1 MGCALRV
8 ESCELGVSPER
19 TTRNSQLFQLA
30 CFSRLRL
37 LRHRLQSVD
46 KLEGEAPA
54 EPKLSASREVG
65 KSADWERFGLTYRF
79 ALPATE

>member
-1 MGCALRV
+1 LSSFAHFDG
-8 ESCELGVSPER
+8 
-19 TTRNSQLFQLA
+19 TRDA
-30 CFSRLRL
+30 GRGT
-37 LRHRLQSVD
+37 
-46 KLEGEAPA
+46 KEKGEGEAPA